1 MTKFNF
7 QRGGGT
13 KKGALHTI
21 RGITPQHTIWPIY
34 FDEKGK
40 ARPNEEVKNLLAIL
54 RGEKMANCRSCNHEI
69 YFCKTS
75 QGKPIPVNSES
86 LSEEEKQK
94 IKNGDEVTFIYGHHI
109 AHFATCKDA
118 SKFRKPKK

>member
-7 QRGGGT
+7 QRGGAT
-13 KKGALHTI
+13 KKGALKTI

-34 FDEKGK
+34 FDEKGI
-40 ARPNEEVKNLLAIL
+40 ARPDEEVKNLLAIL
-54 RGEKMANCRSCNHEI
+54 RGEKMANCRSCGDEI
-69 YFCKTS
+69 FFCKTS

-86 LSEEEKQK
+86 LSDEEKMK
-94 IKNGDEVTFIYGHHI
+94 IKNGEEVEFVYGTHI

-118 SKFRKPKK
+118 EKFRKPKK